1 MASCFDHIGQKV
13 DQKGKQEEVGQAVVQ
28 NYHYRQGL
36 ACNENSM
43 FVLRAGKVFRVVA
56 IKQTGT
62 EIRSFAA
69 PRLII
74 TDFSKQ
80 PRPKRNALWER
91 RISSSF
97 LPGLPIDEFRVISAG
112 TSSTGPEAH
121 SRPGAGKTCLVL
133 SAYHATV
140 AMRVVS
146 KDPTIVIPCYPPRFM
161 RTLSPPAARFTT
173 DADVVRATGIAVRIV
188 WPYYRSIARNPAAEA
203 TGRYVVEGKD

>member
-1 MASCFDHIGQKV
+1 VPDHIGKKI
-13 DQKGKQEEVGQAVVQ
+13 DQKRKQEVVGQAVVQ

-36 ACNENSM
+36 ACNENSL
-43 FVLRAGKVFRVVA
+43 FVLRAGKVLRVVA

-62 EIRSFAA
+62 EIRIFAA

-121 SRPGAGKTCLVL
+121 SRRGAGKTCLVL

-146 KDPTIVIPCYPPRFM
+146 KDPTIVIPCYPPRLM
-161 RTLSPPAARFTT
+161 PMLSPLAARFTT
-173 DADVVRATGIAVRIV
+173 NADIVRATDIAVPVVR
-188 WPYYRSIARNPAAEA
+188 PDYRLIARNPAAEA
-203 TGRYVVEGKD
+203 TGGYVVEGKDRM